1 MPAEPEI
8 STAMN
13 PLDLLDRLVGLI
25 ARLGFSESFIR
36 FGIVGTLG
44 FVWDAGTVYLLRPF
58 VSLYIAGTCSF
69 IVAATINWI
78 INRLWTFRH
87 VEHAAAH
94 VQWAKFIAANAIGF
108 VFNRGTFF
116 LLVAF
121 SPLVVK
127 HPVIGIAAGS
137 AAGLVFNYLLSKR
150 FVFG

>member
-1 MPAEPEI
+1 
-8 STAMN
+8 MN
-13 PLDLLDRLVGLI
+13 PLDLLDRLVGLV

-44 FVWDAGTVYLLRPF
+44 FVWDTGTVYILRNF
-58 VSLYIAGTCSF
+58 TNLYVAGTCSF
-69 IVAATINWI
+69 LIAGTLNWI

-94 VQWAKFIAANAIGF
+94 VQWAKFLVANAVGF
-108 VFNRGTFF
+108 VVNRGTFF

-121 SPLVVK
+121 APLVVR

-137 AAGLVFNYLLSKR
+137 GAGLIFNYSLSKR
-150 FVFG
+150 FVFR

>member
-1 MPAEPEI
+1 M
-8 STAMN
+8 S
-13 PLDLLDRLVGLI
+13 PLALLDRLVALI
-25 ARLGFSESFIR
+25 ARLGVSESFIR

-44 FVWDAGTVYLLRPF
+44 FVWDTGIVYLLRPF
-58 VSLYIAGTCSF
+58 VNLYVAGTCSF

-87 VEHAAAH
+87 VEHGAAH
-94 VQWAKFIAANAIGF
+94 VQWVKFLAANAVGF

-116 LLVAF
+116 ILVTF

-137 AAGLVFNYLLSKR
+137 AAGLIFNYLLSKR
-150 FVFG
+150 FVFR